1 MSGGPSSPPTARH
14 AQLLALA
21 GELRPELH
29 RYCARLMGSVIEGED
44 VVQDT
49 FARAFVALD
58 ELQEAPPLRA
68 WLFRIAH
75 NRALDLLRS
84 RAIRA
89 AEPIEAAHEVA
100 DPESPDPVEALM
112 RREAVDTAVS
122 RFVELPTV
130 QRSVVI
136 LKDVLDQS
144 LEEIA
149 AMLDLTVNA
158 VKAHLARGRAR
169 LKAINA
175 QAPAQPA
182 PRPPSPAVAR
192 YVALFNR
199 RDWDGLRA
207 MLADDVRLIQSSYP
221 LRAGAADVGMFF
233 GIYARSAPVRL
244 APAWLDGR
252 EVIAVCEDPRGGE
265 AQLPD
270 VAGVDGRP
278 DQLHPRLPLCPL
290 RRRRRGAGPGA
301 RRRASG
307 RGNRPRMKPR
317 SALGRR
323 PLGGGARA
331 DPRHP
336 RREGGPL
343 TAATVHKPISWASTR
358 TCMPTRSWRSRRP
371 PPHGRSPRACARSAS
386 T

>member
-1 MSGGPSSPPTARH
+1 VSGGPSSPPTARH
-14 AQLLALA
+14 AELLALA

-29 RYCARLMGSVIEGED
+29 RYCARLMGSVIEAED

-58 ELQEAPPLRA
+58 ELEEAPPLRA

-100 DPESPDPVEALM
+100 DPESPDPVEVLM
-112 RREAVDTAVS
+112 RREAVETAVS
-122 RFVELPTV
+122 RFVELPTM

-149 AMLDLTVNA
+149 DMLDLTVNA

-169 LKAINA
+169 LTAINA
-175 QAPAQPA
+175 QTAPSVA
-182 PRPPSPAVAR
+182 PPPSPAVAR
-192 YVALFNR
+192 YVALFNG
-199 RDWDGLRA
+199 RDWDGLKA
-207 MLADDVRLIQSSYP
+207 MLADDVRLVQSTYP
-221 LRAGAADVGMFF
+221 LRAGAEVRMFF
-233 GIYARSAPVRL
+233 GIYAQYAPVRL

-252 EVIAVCEDPRGGE
+252 EVIAVYEDPQSVKPSYLMWLE
-265 AQLPD
+265 WT
-270 VAGVDGRP
+270 DGRVSFIRDYRYVRYVVDDAELVLAP
-278 DQLHPRLPLCPL
+278 D
-290 RRRRRGAGPGA
+290 
-301 RRRASG
+301 
-307 RGNRPRMKPR
+307 
-317 SALGRR
+317 
-323 PLGGGARA
+323 
-331 DPRHP
+331 
-336 RREGGPL
+336 
-343 TAATVHKPISWASTR
+343 AT
-358 TCMPTRSWRSRRP
+358 
-371 PPHGRSPRACARSAS
+371 SAS

>member
-1 MSGGPSSPPTARH
+1 MSEGPSSPATERQ

-21 GELRPELH
+21 TELRPELH
-29 RYCARLMGSVIEGED
+29 RYCSRLMGSVIEGED

-49 FARAFVALD
+49 FARAFVTVD
-58 ELQEAPPLRA
+58 ELQDLPPLRA

-89 AEPIEAAHEVA
+89 AEPIEAARDVA
-100 DPESPDPVEALM
+100 DPERTDPVEVLM
-112 RREAVDTAVS
+112 RRDAVDTAVS
-122 RFVELPTV
+122 RFIELPTV

-149 AMLDLTVNA
+149 ATLDLTVNA

-192 YVALFNR
+192 YVDLFNQ

-207 MLADDVRLIQSSYP
+207 MLADEVRLIQSSYP

-233 GIYARSAPVRL
+233 GIYARSAPVRV

-252 EVIAVCEDPRGGE
+252 EVIAVYEDPQAVKPSYLMWLEWTAGRISFIRDYRHVRYVIDDAE
-265 AQLPD
+265 LVLAPD
-270 VAGVDGRP
+270 VAP
-278 DQLHPRLPLCPL
+278 
-290 RRRRRGAGPGA
+290 PGK
-301 RRRASG
+301 G
-307 RGNRPRMKPR
+307 TG
-317 SALGRR
+317 SAVQK
-323 PLGGGARA
+323 
-331 DPRHP
+331 
-336 RREGGPL
+336 
-343 TAATVHKPISWASTR
+343 T
-358 TCMPTRSWRSRRP
+358 
-371 PPHGRSPRACARSAS
+371 
-386 T
+386 

>member
-1 MSGGPSSPPTARH
+1 LSEAPSSQPTERQ

-29 RYCARLMGSVIEGED
+29 RYCSRLMGSVIDGED

-49 FARAFVALD
+49 FARTLVAID
-58 ELQEAPPLRA
+58 DLQEVQPMRA

-100 DPESPDPVEALM
+100 DPGSPDPVEVMM
-112 RREAVDTAVS
+112 RREAVETAVS
-122 RFVELPTV
+122 RFVELPTM
-130 QRSVVI
+130 QRSVMI

-169 LKAINA
+169 LKTINA
-175 QAPAQPA
+175 EAPAPPA
-182 PRPPSPAVAR
+182 PCPPSPAVAR

-207 MLADDVRLIQSSYP
+207 MLADDVRLVQSTHP

-233 GIYARSAPVRL
+233 GIYSRSAPVRL

-252 EVIAVCEDPRGGE
+252 EVIAVYEDSQAVKPSYLMWLEWEDDRISFIRDYKYVRYVVDDAE
-265 AQLPD
+265 LILAPD
-270 VAGVDGRP
+270 
-278 DQLHPRLPLCPL
+278 
-290 RRRRRGAGPGA
+290 
-301 RRRASG
+301 
-307 RGNRPRMKPR
+307 
-317 SALGRR
+317 
-323 PLGGGARA
+323 
-331 DPRHP
+331 
-336 RREGGPL
+336 
-343 TAATVHKPISWASTR
+343 TAPK
-358 TCMPTRSWRSRRP
+358 
-371 PPHGRSPRACARSAS
+371 
-386 T
+386 

>member
-1 MSGGPSSPPTARH
+1 MSPSLPPNEPPTPRQAEF
-14 AQLLALA
+14 LALA
-21 GELRPELH
+21 EKLRPELH
-29 RYCARLMGSVIEGED
+29 RYCARLMGSVIDGED

-58 ELQEAPPLRA
+58 ELEEGAPMRA

-89 AEPIEAAHEVA
+89 AEPIEAAEELA
-100 DPESPDPVEALM
+100 DPEIPDPVEAMM
-112 RREAVDTAVS
+112 RREAVETAVS
-122 RFVELPTV
+122 RFAELPTM

-169 LKAINA
+169 LKTIKA
-175 QAPAQPA
+175 QAPTKPS

-192 YVALFNR
+192 YVALFND

-233 GIYARSAPVRL
+233 GIYSRSDPVRL
-244 APAWLDGR
+244 VPAWLDGR
-252 EVIAVCEDPRGGE
+252 EVIAVYDGFQAVRPSYFMWLEWK
-265 AQLPD
+265 
-270 VAGVDGRP
+270 DGRISFIRDYRHVRYVVDDAELVLAP
-278 DQLHPRLPLCPL
+278 DAPP
-290 RRRRRGAGPGA
+290 PGA
-301 RRRASG
+301 
-307 RGNRPRMKPR
+307 
-317 SALGRR
+317 
-323 PLGGGARA
+323 
-331 DPRHP
+331 
-336 RREGGPL
+336 
-343 TAATVHKPISWASTR
+343 
-358 TCMPTRSWRSRRP
+358 
-371 PPHGRSPRACARSAS
+371 
-386 T
+386 

>member
-58 ELQEAPPLRA
+58 ELKEAPPLRP

-75 NRALDLLRS
+75 NRAMDLVRS

-89 AEPIEAAHEVA
+89 AEPIEAADEVA
-100 DPESPDPVEALM
+100 DPESPDPVEVLM
-112 RREAVDTAVS
+112 RREAVETAVS
-122 RFVELPTV
+122 RFVELPTM

-136 LKDVLDQS
+136 LKDLLDQS

-149 AMLDLTVNA
+149 DMLDLTVNA

-169 LKAINA
+169 LTVINA
-175 QAPAQPA
+175 QTPA
-182 PRPPSPAVAR
+182 PSVARPPSPAVAR
-192 YVALFNR
+192 YVALFNG

-207 MLADDVRLIQSSYP
+207 MLADDVRLVQSTYP
-221 LRAGAADVGMFF
+221 LRAGAEVRMFF
-233 GIYARSAPVRL
+233 GIYAQYAPVRL

-252 EVIAVCEDPRGGE
+252 EVIAVYEDPQSVKPSYLMWLE
-265 AQLPD
+265 WT
-270 VAGVDGRP
+270 DGRVSFIRDYRYVRYVVDDAELVLAP
-278 DQLHPRLPLCPL
+278 D
-290 RRRRRGAGPGA
+290 
-301 RRRASG
+301 
-307 RGNRPRMKPR
+307 
-317 SALGRR
+317 
-323 PLGGGARA
+323 
-331 DPRHP
+331 
-336 RREGGPL
+336 
-343 TAATVHKPISWASTR
+343 AT
-358 TCMPTRSWRSRRP
+358 
-371 PPHGRSPRACARSAS
+371 SAS